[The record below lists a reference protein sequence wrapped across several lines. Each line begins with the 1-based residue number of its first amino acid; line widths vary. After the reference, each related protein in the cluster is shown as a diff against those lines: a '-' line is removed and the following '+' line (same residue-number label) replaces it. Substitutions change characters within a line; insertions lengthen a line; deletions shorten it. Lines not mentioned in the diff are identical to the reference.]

1 MNDVFIRLVSLPPS
15 VHGFVLEDPA
25 GDYNVY
31 VRAGDPEELQRRTID
46 HELRHARLGHLQDDV
61 KSVMEK
67 EEEAD
72 NGCVQAVW

>member
-31 VRAGDPEELQRRTID
+31 IRKDDPEPVQRKTVN
-46 HELRHARLGHLQDDV
+46 HELRHAFLGHLQDDV
-61 KSVMEK
+61 KTLEEK
-67 EEEAD
+67 EKEASY
-72 NGCVQAVW
+72 GYKV